1 MRGRKQRVTLNAR
14 AKAMP
19 RGLRNLGNTCFMNAG
34 LQCLLSASY
43 LFSSM
48 KECLGIIIRVI
59 DFGLYI
65 LTLPIS
71 LANLFAIQV
80 MAVAV
85 TDTDFV
91 SVEQFY
97 P

>member
-1 MRGRKQRVTLNAR
+1 MRGRKQRVVVVIERDGTR
-14 AKAMP
+14 P
-19 RGLRNLGNTCFMNAG
+19 GLRNLGNTCFMNAG

-43 LFSSM
+43 LLSSM
-48 KECLGIIIRVI
+48 KECLSSSGIIIRVI
-59 DFGLYI
+59 ALAI
-65 LTLPIS
+65 NS